1 MSAKPSERILIVDDE
16 ESIRKI
22 IAFQLKK
29 VGYETILG
37 TNGREG
43 VELARNH
50 LPDLILLDLMMPELD
65 GHQVVELL
73 KADYITSQIPI
84 IILTA
89 KFAKADRMAG
99 LSAGVNDYLTKPFE
113 LTELLVRIRNVLDWS
128 KKQRAANPLTGLP
141 GNVTIEEELEKVI
154 DSGEKFAVVYVDLDN
169 FKAFNDSY
177 GYSQGDMAIRE
188 TAKILMDATRIR
200 GSGTEFV
207 GHIGGDDFL
216 YIAPIETAEAIGRY
230 VIDQFTDSLTKL
242 VRPEDLRAGYLEAVG
257 RTGSVDRYPILSIT
271 LAMITNEYLAIDH
284 VARVGD
290 LASDVKHLGKS
301 VLGSVFVRDRRQ
313 SEQGGLE
320 TITKGTEEENDVW
333 TR

>member
-1 MSAKPSERILIVDDE
+1 MDDE